1 MGDNQ
6 TNNQSSQ
13 DDSTKRS
20 STEVHSGGILANG
33 TRSAGQ
39 SSSVN
44 KIPKHRN
51 RLFWSI
57 LFSFA
62 GLYLLLIV
70 ALLLA
75 DLQFSSVADL
85 RKLISDPNVR
95 YSISLSIISS
105 TIASFMAMWIAVPT
119 GYWLARFES
128 NPSTSFVRRFTKKLI
143 FALLDIPI
151 VLPPIVV
158 GISLLVLFQTPAGKL
173 LNSIFVT
180 VIHCLGF
187 DQVTGITYEIPAVIL
202 AQFTVVTAF
211 AIRTMRL
218 CYAQIDPRPEQVAR
232 TLGAS
237 DYQAFAKIA
246 FPQSFGGMVAAFSLA
261 WARAIG
267 EFGPVLIFAGTT
279 RLKTEVLPTT
289 IYLSFQSGDL
299 RSAVSASMILIFIA
313 LTVLVLVRWFAPERT
328 LS

>member
-1 MGDNQ
+1 MGDHQ
-6 TNNQSSQ
+6 TNNRSSK
-13 DDSTKRS
+13 DDSSGKHLSGNRS
-20 STEVHSGGILANG
+20 VEQLSYPRTTL
-33 TRSAGQ
+33 
-39 SSSVN
+39 
-44 KIPKHRN
+44 KHRN
-51 RLFWSI
+51 GLFWSI
-57 LFSFA
+57 LFGFA
-62 GLYLLLIV
+62 GVYLLLIV

-75 DLQFSSVADL
+75 DLQFSSIADL
-85 RKLISDPNVR
+85 RKLIADPNVQ
-95 YSISLSIISS
+95 YSNCLSVISS
-105 TIASFMAMWIAVPT
+105 TIASIMAMWIAVPT
-119 GYWLARFES
+119 GYWLARLDS
-128 NPSTSFVRRFTKKLI
+128 NQSTSFCRRFTKKLI

-158 GISLLVLFQTPAGKL
+158 GISLLVLFQTPVGKQL
-173 LNSIFVT
+173 DTIFVAA
-180 VIHCLGF
+180 IHSLGF

-211 AIRTMRL
+211 AIRTMRR

-246 FPQSFGGMVAAFSLA
+246 FPQSLGGMVAAFTLA

-299 RSAVSASMILIFIA
+299 RSAVSASMILISIA
-313 LTVLVLVRWFAPERT
+313 LIVLILVRWLAPERT

>member
-1 MGDNQ
+1 M
-6 TNNQSSQ
+6 
-13 DDSTKRS
+13 
-20 STEVHSGGILANG
+20 
-33 TRSAGQ
+33 
-39 SSSVN
+39 
-44 KIPKHRN
+44 
-51 RLFWSI
+51 
-57 LFSFA
+57 
-62 GLYLLLIV
+62 

-75 DLQFSSVADL
+75 DLQFSSIADL
-85 RKLISDPNVR
+85 KKLISDPNVQC
-95 YSISLSIISS
+95 SISLSVSSS

-119 GYWLARFES
+119 GYWLARFDS
-128 NPSTSFVRRFTKKLI
+128 NQSTSFTSRFLKKLI
-143 FALLDIPI
+143 IALLDIPI

-158 GISLLVLFQTPAGKL
+158 GISLLVLFQTPIGKQL
-173 LNSIFVT
+173 DTMFVT
-180 VIHCLGF
+180 VIHWLGF
-187 DQVTGITYEIPAVIL
+187 NQVTGITYEIPAVIL

-211 AIRTMRL
+211 AIRTMRR

-246 FPQSFGGMVAAFSLA
+246 FPQSWGGMVAAFTLA

-267 EFGPVLIFAGTT
+267 EFGPILIFAGTT

-299 RSAVSASMILIFIA
+299 RSAVSASMILISVA
-313 LTVLVLVRWFAPERT
+313 LIVLILVRWLAPERT

>member
-1 MGDNQ
+1 MGDHQ
-6 TNNQSSQ
+6 TNNRSSK
-13 DDSTKRS
+13 DDSSGKHLSGNRS
-20 STEVHSGGILANG
+20 VEQLSYPRTTL
-33 TRSAGQ
+33 
-39 SSSVN
+39 
-44 KIPKHRN
+44 KHRN
-51 RLFWSI
+51 GLFWSI
-57 LFSFA
+57 LFGFA
-62 GLYLLLIV
+62 GVYLLLIV

-75 DLQFSSVADL
+75 DLQFSSIADL
-85 RKLISDPNVR
+85 RKLIADPNVQ
-95 YSISLSIISS
+95 YSICLSVISS
-105 TIASFMAMWIAVPT
+105 TIASIMAMWIAVPT
-119 GYWLARFES
+119 GYWLARLDS
-128 NPSTSFVRRFTKKLI
+128 NQSTSFCRRFTKKLI

-158 GISLLVLFQTPAGKL
+158 GISLLVLFQTPVGKQL
-173 LNSIFVT
+173 DTIFVAA
-180 VIHCLGF
+180 IHSLGF

-211 AIRTMRL
+211 AIRTMRR

-246 FPQSFGGMVAAFSLA
+246 FPQSLGGMVAAFTLA

-299 RSAVSASMILIFIA
+299 RSAVSASMILISIA
-313 LTVLVLVRWFAPERT
+313 LI
-328 LS
+328 LSLIHISEPTRPY

>member
-6 TNNQSSQ
+6 TYNRSLKDESSFNKTPQ
-13 DDSTKRS
+13 PR
-20 STEVHSGGILANG
+20 NG
-33 TRSAGQ
+33 
-39 SSSVN
+39 V
-44 KIPKHRN
+44 
-51 RLFWSI
+51 FWSI
-57 LFSFA
+57 LFGFA
-62 GLYLLLIV
+62 GVYMLLIV
-70 ALLLA
+70 ALLVA
-75 DLQFSSVADL
+75 DLQFSSFADL
-85 RKLISDPNVR
+85 KNLINDRYVR
-95 YSISLSIISS
+95 YSICLSVLSS
-105 TIASFMAMWIAVPT
+105 TVASVMAMWIAVPT

-128 NPSTSFVRRFTKKLI
+128 NQSTSLIRRFTKKLI

-158 GISLLVLFQTPAGKL
+158 GISLLVLFQTPFGQQINAAFL
-173 LNSIFVT
+173 V
-180 VIHCLGF
+180 VIQSFGF
-187 DQVTGITYEIPAVIL
+187 DQVSGITYEIPAVIL

-211 AIRTMRL
+211 AIRTMRR
-218 CYAQIDPRPEQVAR
+218 CFAQIDPRPEQVAR

-246 FPQSFGGMVAAFSLA
+246 FPQSIGGMVAAFTLA

-299 RSAVSASMILIFIA
+299 RSAVSASMILISVA
-313 LTVLVLVRWFAPERT
+313 LIVLILVRWFAPERT

>member
-6 TNNQSSQ
+6 TNNQLPENHPSERRSLPNNSS
-13 DDSTKRS
+13 K
-20 STEVHSGGILANG
+20 HWNG
-33 TRSAGQ
+33 
-39 SSSVN
+39 V
-44 KIPKHRN
+44 
-51 RLFWSI
+51 FWSI
-57 LFSFA
+57 LFGFVSI
-62 GLYLLLIV
+62 YILLII

-75 DLQFSSVADL
+75 DLQFSSFGDL
-85 RKLISDPNVR
+85 KKLVSDPNVQ
-95 YSISLSIISS
+95 YSIWLSVVSS
-105 TIASFMAMWIAVPT
+105 SIASIMAMWIAVPT
-119 GYWLARFES
+119 GYWLARFQADS
-128 NPSTSFVRRFTKKLI
+128 STSFIRRFTKKLI

-158 GISLLVLFQTPAGKL
+158 GISLLVFFQTPIGDQ
-173 LNSIFVT
+173 LNLIFLAA
-180 VIHCLGF
+180 ISCLGF
-187 DQVTGITYEIPAVIL
+187 HDVTGITYEIPAVIL

-211 AIRTMRL
+211 AIRTMRR

-246 FPQSFGGMVAAFSLA
+246 FPQSAGGMIAAFTLA

-299 RSAVSASMILIFIA
+299 RSAVSASMILISVA
-313 LTVLVLVRWFAPERT
+313 LIVLISVRCFASEKAI
-328 LS
+328 S

>member
-6 TNNQSSQ
+6 TNNRSSNDESPERTSTGQLSSQ
-13 DDSTKRS
+13 SQ
-20 STEVHSGGILANG
+20 V
-33 TRSAGQ
+33 
-39 SSSVN
+39 
-44 KIPKHRN
+44 PKPRN

-57 LFSFA
+57 LFGFA
-62 GLYLLLIV
+62 GVYLLLIV

-75 DLQFSSVADL
+75 DLQFSSIADL
-85 RKLISDPNVR
+85 KKLISDPNVQ
-95 YSISLSIISS
+95 YSISLSVSSS

-119 GYWLARFES
+119 GYWLARFDS
-128 NPSTSFVRRFTKKLI
+128 DQSTSFTRRFLKKLI
-143 FALLDIPI
+143 IALLDIPI

-158 GISLLVLFQTPAGKL
+158 GISLLVLFQTPIGKQL
-173 LNSIFVT
+173 DTMFVT
-180 VIHCLGF
+180 VIHWLGF
-187 DQVTGITYEIPAVIL
+187 NQVTGITYEIPAVIL

-211 AIRTMRL
+211 AIRTMRR

-246 FPQSFGGMVAAFSLA
+246 FPQSWGGMVAAFTLA

-267 EFGPVLIFAGTT
+267 EFGPILIFAGTT
-279 RLKTEVLPTT
+279 QLKTEVLPTT

-299 RSAVSASMILIFIA
+299 RSAVSASMILISVA
-313 LTVLVLVRWFAPERT
+313 LIVLILVRWLAPERT

>member
-6 TNNQSSQ
+6 TNN
-13 DDSTKRS
+13 RS
-20 STEVHSGGILANG
+20 SLSET
-33 TRSAGQ
+33 
-39 SSSVN
+39 
-44 KIPKHRN
+44 PKHRN

-57 LFSFA
+57 LFGFA
-62 GLYLLLIV
+62 SVYLLLIV

-75 DLQFSSVADL
+75 DFQFSSFGDL
-85 RKLISDPNVR
+85 KKLILDPNVQ
-95 YSISLSIISS
+95 YSISLSVISS
-105 TIASFMAMWIAVPT
+105 TIASIMAMWIAIPT

-128 NPSTSFVRRFTKKLI
+128 NQSTSFTRRFTKKLI

-158 GISLLVLFQTPAGKL
+158 GISLLVLFQTPVGKQL
-173 LNSIFVT
+173 DTIFVA
-180 VIHCLGF
+180 VIHGLGF
-187 DQVTGITYEIPAVIL
+187 KQVTGITYEIPAVIL

-211 AIRTMRL
+211 AIRTMRR
-218 CYAQIDPRPEQVAR
+218 CYTQIDPRPEQVAQ

-246 FPQSFGGMVAAFSLA
+246 FPQSLGGMVAAFTLA

-299 RSAVSASMILIFIA
+299 KSAVSASMILISVA
-313 LTVLVLVRWFAPERT
+313 LTVLILVRWLAPERT

>member
-6 TNNQSSQ
+6 TNNRYSKVDSS
-13 DDSTKRS
+13 
-20 STEVHSGGILANG
+20 
-33 TRSAGQ
+33 GQ
-39 SSSVN
+39 SSSGDHSDGNRSAGSFSSVN
-44 KIPKHRN
+44 KTPKHRN
-51 RLFWSI
+51 GLFWSI
-57 LFSFA
+57 LFGFA
-62 GLYLLLIV
+62 GIYLLLIV
-70 ALLLA
+70 ALLVA
-75 DLQFSSVADL
+75 DLQFSSIADL
-85 RKLISDPNVR
+85 CKLISDPNVQ
-95 YSISLSIISS
+95 YSISLSVISS
-105 TIASFMAMWIAVPT
+105 SIASILAMWIAVPT
-119 GYWLARFES
+119 GYWLARFDS
-128 NPSTSFVRRFTKKLI
+128 NQSTSFARRLIKKLI

-158 GISLLVLFQTPAGKL
+158 GISLLVLFQTPAGKQL
-173 LNSIFVT
+173 DSIFVA
-180 VIHCLGF
+180 VIHYLGF

-211 AIRTMRL
+211 AIRTMRR

-246 FPQSFGGMVAAFSLA
+246 FPQSLGGMVAAFTLA

-267 EFGPVLIFAGTT
+267 EFGPVLIFAGTA

-313 LTVLVLVRWFAPERT
+313 LTVLILVRWLAPERT